1 MTAPADPRTGGQVA
15 RANMRKVALTSLA
28 GTSIEWYD
36 FFLYGTAAALV
47 FPVLFFPAGMSPM
60 VALIASFSTFAVGF
74 ISRPLGGVIFGHFG
88 DRVGRKKVLVIALMM
103 MGVATTLIGFL
114 PSYESIG
121 AAAPLMLVL
130 LRFVQGLAIG
140 GQWGGAMLLV
150 TETAPADKRGWYGAY
165 AQAGAPLGVIL
176 ANLAFLLIS
185 YLVSEEAFMSWGWR
199 IPFMASIV
207 LIGISMYV
215 QLHLEDT
222 PAFKELE
229 RLKRIRQ
236 AAREGAGIATPE
248 PVQSPE
254 EALSEVIADSPPAP
268 ARSPVLE
275 ALRLYPGRI
284 CLAAGAFLSI
294 QVTFYILI
302 AFVVAY
308 GSSADGVGLP
318 RNTLLAAVLIGSA
331 IQVPFQFWAAGYSDR
346 HGRRRIFMTGA
357 ILTGLWS
364 FAVFPLVD
372 TGSFF
377 MITLAITGGLV
388 FMGLQY
394 GPQAAFFTE
403 LFSTHVR
410 YSGASLG
417 YQIGAI
423 VGGALA
429 PTIAVLLWTQYGVFW
444 VSVYMGM
451 AGLLTLASVWA
462 LTETHGTD
470 IHA

>member
-1 MTAPADPRTGGQVA
+1 MTATADALTNETA
-15 RANMRKVALTSLA
+15 AKANMRKVALTSLA

-47 FPVLFFPAGMSPM
+47 FPALFFPADMPPTI
-60 VALIASFSTFAVGF
+60 ALIASFSTFAVGF
-74 ISRPLGGVIFGHFG
+74 LARPLGGIIFGHYG

-114 PSYESIG
+114 PSYASIG
-121 AAAPLMLVL
+121 FAAPLILVL

-165 AQAGAPLGVIL
+165 AQAGAPIGVIL
-176 ANLAFLLIS
+176 ANLAFLAIS
-185 YLVSEEAFMSWGWR
+185 YSVSEEAFMSWGWR
-199 IPFMASIV
+199 VPFMASIV

-229 RLKRIRQ
+229 RLKRIKK
-236 AAREGAGIATPE
+236 AAQEGAGIAPHE
-248 PVQSPE
+248 PVQAPD
-254 EALSEVIADSPPAP
+254 EAFAEVMAESPPAP

-284 CLAAGAFLSI
+284 ALAAGAFLSI
-294 QVTFYILI
+294 QVTFYIMI
-302 AFVVAY
+302 AFAVAY
-308 GSSADGVGLP
+308 GSSPDGVGLS
-318 RNTLLAAVLIGSA
+318 RNTVLAAVLIGSA
-331 IQVPFQFWAAGYSDR
+331 VQIPFQFWAAGYSDR
-346 HGRRRIFMTGA
+346 HGRRGIFMLGA
-357 ILTGLWS
+357 MLTGLWG
-364 FAVFPLVD
+364 FALFPLID
-372 TGSFF
+372 TGNFL
-377 MITLAITGGLV
+377 MIVIAISAGLS
-388 FMGLQY
+388 FMGFQY

-429 PTIAVLLWTQYGVFW
+429 PTIAVLLWTQYGIFY
-444 VSVYMGM
+444 VSVYIFV
-451 AGLLTLASVWA
+451 ASLATLASVWA
-462 LTETHGTD
+462 LTETRGTD